1 MSNMAS
7 EIRDHEL
14 FAQIAGLP
22 EARAVYADHPA
33 AAKALAEGSDHMVPV
48 RLARD
53 PQDALTEANKS
64 LRVGTRVVFVGSRAG
79 YSNAP
84 EVGEQGTVTTM
95 PGFGNRT
102 YLPGPGGGL
111 LYVDWDE
118 LGVSGI
124 APQDLE
130 KVNKPKAKKAKQAG
144 QQENVQAPLSEAD
157 LRLADILPDTEKM
170 IKLLASSPEERA
182 VTASNPKFRKAMQQL
197 TGKRLPKYD
206 DILKALQDKGLD
218 RKTAGQ
224 YALFATET
232 FGPLTRAEFHT
243 DRGEAAPAEEAVTVA
258 STVLDRLL
266 DKVKPGQSELTLDTS
281 GYSRAEVDKIIAAAK
296 ARGLHA
302 AASPNSVLV
311 RDLSKMHEAETAALS
326 EAKSFTTKADITSK
340 KGVIIA
346 KGTKVT
352 LSWKDKDGKERA
364 SFTRLT
370 DDSGNSVLVSTENLP
385 TKVSGVTNAP
395 SIATM
400 EKWSN
405 NGIAKSILGA
415 KTEPDGWDSDGSP
428 SWMLAMGM
436 I

>member
-95 PGFGNRT
+95 PGFGART

-130 KVNKPKAKKAKQAG
+130 KVNKPKAKAKK
-144 QQENVQAPLSEAD
+144 P
-157 LRLADILPDTEKM
+157 
-170 IKLLASSPEERA
+170 
-182 VTASNPKFRKAMQQL
+182 
-197 TGKRLPKYD
+197 
-206 DILKALQDKGLD
+206 
-218 RKTAGQ
+218 
-224 YALFATET
+224 
-232 FGPLTRAEFHT
+232 
-243 DRGEAAPAEEAVTVA
+243 EAAPAEEAVTVA

-340 KGVIIA
+340 KGVTIA